1 MRAQLAWQQKQTN
14 LSALVSTS
22 APLLSLLSFLSLLV
36 ASAALVYIQT
46 ESTFRLGRA
55 GASAV
60 LDCRSKG
67 QGRLHRISER
77 ASERERK

>member
-1 MRAQLAWQQKQTN
+1 
-14 LSALVSTS
+14 
-22 APLLSLLSFLSLLV
+22 
-36 ASAALVYIQT
+36 VYIQT